1 MDNLKLRIPTDALSQ
16 SRSGSI
22 FGNVFIQYGSETFP
36 GPRWSDLAVAFASV
50 WIAALVRLH
59 SSTARSERV
68 RFMDGPYWVDF
79 TKSIADRNSISIEFV
94 WDQLKGPITKQSTV
108 ATLGEL
114 LSDAVQVGR
123 EVLMACRS
131 SGWNNSDVIELDES
145 LIAAAHLSKTRFN
158 KRGLA

>member
-1 MDNLKLRIPTDALSQ
+1 
-16 SRSGSI
+16 
-22 FGNVFIQYGSETFP
+22 
-36 GPRWSDLAVAFASV
+36 
-50 WIAALVRLH
+50 
-59 SSTARSERV
+59 
-68 RFMDGPYWVDF
+68 MDGPYWVDF